1 MRARLPGAMEFVYD
15 NYYALVVGFGPT
27 DRPSEA
33 PFSIVIYPRWV
44 TLCFLDG
51 ADLPDPGGL
60 LRGSGKMVRSIRLDD
75 ETVLGRPAVK
85 ALMAEAIRRT
95 EPPFR
100 KGARRRISVRMALA
114 KRRPR
119 R

>member
-1 MRARLPGAMEFVYD
+1 MTPDAQLRGFIARFSPPIAKRARAVLAKIRARLPGAMEFVYD

-27 DRPSEA
+27 GRPSEA

-60 LRGSGKMVRSIRLDD
+60 LRGSD
-75 ETVLGRPAVK
+75 LGSGR
-85 ALMAEAIRRT
+85 E
-95 EPPFR
+95 
-100 KGARRRISVRMALA
+100 
-114 KRRPR
+114 
-119 R
+119 